1 MRGFARF
8 LSLFCFLVSLVALPS
23 FAQAP
28 TGTIRGTVTDPSKA
42 VVPNATVTV
51 KNKGTGAERKV
62 TTSSTGEF
70 QIPTLPPGE
79 YEVKVTASGFKTGQ
93 SDLTL
98 QVGESVTADFDLQVG
113 QASETVVVTAETP
126 AINTTEYKIDGVVNR
141 RQIENLPL
149 NGRNFL
155 QLAMLEPGVT
165 VEAVDNPGTS
175 PNNFFRV
182 SIAGASSALTRIS
195 VDGATIN
202 DRVTGGTAQNFSQE
216 TVQEF
221 QISSFNFDLATS
233 VTGVGSVNV
242 VSRSGS
248 NDFHGSAFIYYRDHN
263 MAAYPALKRNPRRFI
278 DPSLDEPFFA
288 RRQIGS
294 SLGGPIKKDKLFFFF
309 NYEYNNQ
316 DGVVPITNQHAI
328 FSQFDV
334 AFQQPLNFHSTNLK
348 FDYKVNEKHSTFL
361 RFSTDN
367 NKNFNSAN
375 GVFMPS
381 NWVATKNVAAQG
393 LFGLSSVFSPK
404 IVNDARFSYGVYSG
418 RLGIPTTEDCRDPV
432 YCLGIG
438 GPRFATTL
446 SSFVIGNN
454 LNTPQNRVLR
464 TYQTTDTLSWE
475 KGSHRLRIGGEWEH
489 HYGQGS
495 WAFLEPAFVTLW
507 DPLHILAFVAGTG
520 GPNVSPFWPLYDSL
534 PDSLKLNATGTG
546 PLRPGLLPTYQ
557 DILKLPMAGFAAG
570 VGDPGQPQPFNFN
583 EAARN
588 NRYRF
593 FFADQWRVR
602 QGFTLT
608 YGLSWS
614 FEDKLLN
621 HDLDRPPILAPL
633 LGGNL
638 EPSKRDKNNFG
649 PTLGFAWDV
658 RGNSKTVIRGGGGI
672 YHDSNLFW
680 TRLNERAYIGPSG
693 NGRYII
699 PGTIFTS
706 TEFPNGRQFA
716 SFPTAYNGARL
727 VAELPALRAFAN
739 SLLGNGTDLSRRGV
753 ETLKTTGE
761 SGFGTVF
768 DPDTATP
775 YSMNVSFGVQRELAQ
790 NLSVTADFV
799 MRRSVKFG
807 GLHSLFFID
816 RNRYNRARIT
826 AVDPVTGRGD
836 SRPNPIVPLCTGTQA
851 LDPKAICSNGTIAV
865 SHAGANFRYTGL
877 HVKVDRR
884 FSNRYLFVGSYALSK
899 YTGFNG
905 VINFDNF
912 YEADDYQG
920 SDRTHKF
927 TFSGFVDLPGYGGD
941 NRFLRGLL
949 NTWKVGLISQFQSK
963 PALTAVISGVDLDGD
978 GNSTL
983 ILPGAS
989 YRNFGRGLDK
999 DGIRKLVDQ
1008 YNKTLPTAVTGKR
1021 TVRDQVIP
1029 SINLPANFEN
1039 GDTFISQD
1047 LRLTRA
1053 IRLRE
1058 QMQLELIGE
1067 VFNLFNISNLTGFE
1081 GTLNATCPEFP
1092 TGCYGVA
1099 SNRIGGVFGTGGPR
1113 AFQVAARFQ
1122 F

>member
-1 MRGFARF
+1 LTLA
-8 LSLFCFLVSLVALPS
+8 LVLTAI
-23 FAQAP
+23 AQIP
-28 TGTIRGTVTDPSKA
+28 TGGVRGTVKDPTEA
-42 VVPNATVTV
+42 VVSGARVIAI
-51 KNKGTGAERKV
+51 NKDTGAERHF
-62 TTSSTGEF
+62 TTRSDGEF
-70 QIPTLPPGE
+70 QIGNLPPGD
-79 YEVKVTASGFKTGQ
+79 YEVKVAASGFKTAL
-93 SDLTL
+93 SPVTV
-98 QVGESVTADFDLQVG
+98 QVGENLTLDFNLEVG
-113 QASETVVVTAETP
+113 AATETVVITSEAP
-126 AINTTEYKIDGVVNR
+126 AINTTDYKVDGVVNR
-141 RQIENLPL
+141 KQIDNLPL
-149 NGRNFL
+149 NGRSFL
-155 QLAMLEPGVT
+155 QLAILEPGVT
-165 VEAVDNPGTS
+165 FEAVDNPGTS

-202 DRVTGGTAQNFSQE
+202 DRVTGGTSQNFSQE

-248 NDFHGSAFIYYRDHN
+248 NDFHGAAFIYYRDHN

-278 DPSLDEPFFA
+278 DPSLEEPFFA
-288 RRQIGS
+288 RRQVGGAV
-294 SLGGPIKKDKLFFFF
+294 GGPIKKDRAFFFF
-309 NYEYNNQ
+309 NYENNNQ
-316 DGVVPITNQHAI
+316 DGVVPIANQHAI

-334 AFQQPLNFHSTNLK
+334 AFPQPLTFHSTNVK
-348 FDYKVNEKHSTFL
+348 FDYKINNEHNAFL

-393 LFGLSSVFSPK
+393 LFGLSSAFTSK
-404 IVNDARFSYGVYSG
+404 IVNDLRVSYGVYSG
-418 RLGIPTTEDCRDPV
+418 RLGIPTTEDCRDPI
-432 YCLGIG
+432 YCLGVG
-438 GPRFATTL
+438 GPRFSTTL
-446 SSFVIGNN
+446 SSFIIGNN

-464 TYQTTDTLSWE
+464 TYQLTDTLSWN
-475 KGSHRLRIGGEWEH
+475 KDGHRIRFGGEWEH
-489 HYGQGS
+489 HYGQGH
-495 WAFLEPAFVTLW
+495 WAFLEPAFATLW

-520 GPNVSPFWPLYDSL
+520 GPNVSPFWPLYNSL

-557 DILKLPMAGFAAG
+557 DILRLPLAGFAAG
-570 VGDPGQPQPFNFN
+570 VGDPGQPQPFNFDK
-583 EAARN
+583 AARN
-588 NRYRF
+588 NRFRL
-593 FFADQWRVR
+593 FFADQWRVKS
-602 QGFTLT
+602 GFTLT
-608 YGLSWS
+608 YGLAWS

-621 HDLDRPPILAPL
+621 HDLDRPAILSTL

-638 EPSKRDKNNFG
+638 KPSPRDTNNFG

-658 RGNSKTVIRGGGGI
+658 KGNGKTVVRGGGGI

-727 VAELPALRAFAN
+727 VAELPALRGFAN

-768 DPDTATP
+768 DPGTVTP
-775 YSMNVSFGVQRELAQ
+775 YSMNASFGIQRELAP
-790 NLSVTADFV
+790 NLALTADFV
-799 MRRSVKFG
+799 FRRSVKFG
-807 GLHSLFFID
+807 GLHSVFFID
-816 RNRYNRARIT
+816 RNRYNRALIT

-836 SRPNPIVPLCTGTQA
+836 SRPNPIIPLCTGTQA
-851 LDPKAICSNGTIAV
+851 FDPKAICSTGTIGV
-865 SHAGANFRYTGL
+865 SHSGANYRYTGL
-877 HVKVDRR
+877 HVKLDRR
-884 FSNRYLFVGSYALSK
+884 FSNRYLFVASYALSK
-899 YTGFNG
+899 YYGHNG

-920 SDRTHKF
+920 ADRTHKF
-927 TFSGFVDLPGYGGD
+927 TFSGFVDLPKYGGD
-941 NRFLRGLL
+941 NLFMRGLL
-949 NTWKVGLISQFQSK
+949 NTWKIGLISQFQSR
-963 PALTAVISGVDLDGD
+963 PALTVVVSGVDLDGD
-978 GNSTL
+978 GNNTL
-983 ILPGAS
+983 ILPGAT

-999 DGIRKLVDQ
+999 DGVRALVER
-1008 YNKTLPTAVTGKR
+1008 YNKTVANQLAGNGRDFKR

-1029 SINLPANFEN
+1029 TVNLPSDFNH
-1039 GDTFISQD
+1039 GDTFLSQD
-1047 LRLTRA
+1047 LRLTRVIG
-1053 IRLRE
+1053 IRE
-1058 QMQLELIGE
+1058 KVQLELIGE
-1067 VFNLFNISNLTGFE
+1067 AFNIFNISNLTGFE

-1092 TGCYGVA
+1092 TGCYGIA
-1099 SNRIGGVFGTGGPR
+1099 SNRAGGVFGTGGPR
-1113 AFQVAARFQ
+1113 AFQVAARLTF
-1122 F
+1122 